1 MQLSI
6 PIAPRFYTPSTS
18 FITPLSLSISPSPIF
33 PCTLKGLQWLG
44 LWMASLPPAKQHLK
58 EFTITRHFW
67 RHRTFKIYI
76 NCQYKRNTSTRN
88 YHKKKLKSN
97 NIKGNIYIICFHESI
112 ISLPLSQWL
121 NVPLILPIPTNAIC
135 TQLYAFSPPPTP
147 PPLPYP
153 LNGQSRGNKRYNI
166 EFRLEFELGLP
177 RWELSFTT
185 TNLVIPVMS
194 S

>member
-1 MQLSI
+1 MRAL
-6 PIAPRFYTPSTS
+6 
-18 FITPLSLSISPSPIF
+18 SPSPSPNGLTF
-33 PCTLKGLQWLG
+33 PSFYQFQPTLSAHNF
-44 LWMASLPPAKQHLK
+44 MPSP
-58 EFTITRHFW
+58 
-67 RHRTFKIYI
+67 
-76 NCQYKRNTSTRN
+76 
-88 YHKKKLKSN
+88 
-97 NIKGNIYIICFHESI
+97 
-112 ISLPLSQWL
+112 
-121 NVPLILPIPTNAIC
+121 
-135 TQLYAFSPPPTP
+135 PPPTP